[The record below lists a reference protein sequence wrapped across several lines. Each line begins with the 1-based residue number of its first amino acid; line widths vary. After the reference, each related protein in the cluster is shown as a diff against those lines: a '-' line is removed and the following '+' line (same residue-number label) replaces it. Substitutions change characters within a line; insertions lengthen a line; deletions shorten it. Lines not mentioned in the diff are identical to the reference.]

1 MRYAISN
8 VNKVVVPVNVNTKN
22 SIYPVLEY
30 KGFKKFATRAKA
42 REYKRTRRYAQQYAI
57 IDTVRQVVV
66 R

>member
-8 VNKVVVPVNVNTKN
+8 VAKVIVPNDVNTKN
-22 SIYPVLEY
+22 SIYPVIAY
-30 KGFKKFATRAKA
+30 RGFKKFATREKA
-42 REYKRTRRYAQQYAI
+42 REYKRTRRYSQQYAI